1 MGDLFNRITGD
12 TIYLCFNWKNSE
24 ENFPQLHVVTLSVI
38 RISRLD
44 DAFSGIAETRNL
56 QQKDKEEIRMAKK
69 KKGKKRKR
77 KESKNP
83 EKPEDLGL
91 FLSPTVR
98 ELISRVLFN

>member
-1 MGDLFNRITGD
+1 MGDLFNRITSD

-24 ENFPQLHVVTLSVI
+24 ENFPQLHVVTLSLI

-69 KKGKKRKR
+69 KKR
-77 KESKNP
+77 KEKKK
-83 EKPEDLGL
+83 ERKQKP
-91 FLSPTVR
+91 
-98 ELISRVLFN
+98 

>member
-1 MGDLFNRITGD
+1 MGDLFNRITSD

-44 DAFSGIAETRNL
+44 DAFSGIGETQNL

-69 KKGKKRKR
+69 KR
-77 KESKNP
+77 KEKKK
-83 EKPEDLGL
+83 ERKQKP
-91 FLSPTVR
+91 
-98 ELISRVLFN
+98 

>member
-1 MGDLFNRITGD
+1 MGDLFNRITSD

-69 KKGKKRKR
+69 KKR
-77 KESKNP
+77 KEKKK
-83 EKPEDLGL
+83 ERKQKP
-91 FLSPTVR
+91 
-98 ELISRVLFN
+98 

>member
-1 MGDLFNRITGD
+1 MGDLFNRITSD

-24 ENFPQLHVVTLSVI
+24 ENFPQLHLVTLSVI

-69 KKGKKRKR
+69 KR

-83 EKPEDLGL
+83 ENPEDLGL
-91 FLSPTVR
+91 FLSPRVR

>member
-1 MGDLFNRITGD
+1 MDDLFNRITSD

-24 ENFPQLHVVTLSVI
+24 ENFPQLHVVTLSLI

-69 KKGKKRKR
+69 KR
-77 KESKNP
+77 KEKKK
-83 EKPEDLGL
+83 ERKQKP
-91 FLSPTVR
+91 
-98 ELISRVLFN
+98 

>member
-1 MGDLFNRITGD
+1 MGDLFNRITSD

-24 ENFPQLHVVTLSVI
+24 ENFPQLHVVTLSLI

-69 KKGKKRKR
+69 KR
-77 KESKNP
+77 KEKKK
-83 EKPEDLGL
+83 ERKQKP
-91 FLSPTVR
+91 
-98 ELISRVLFN
+98 